1 MAVADFENM
10 VERIE
15 NANFVMLS
23 LYREYSKILL
33 KEQDKEY
40 CKKQMRLINHD
51 MLYLDKPQ
59 LILKVQEIYVPL
71 LKNML
76 KIQRGVK

>member
-40 CKKQMRLINHD
+40 
-51 MLYLDKPQ
+51 
-59 LILKVQEIYVPL
+59 
-71 LKNML
+71 
-76 KIQRGVK
+76 

>member
-51 MLYLDKPQ
+51 MLYFDKPQ

-76 KIQRGVK
+76 KKQRGVK

>member
-1 MAVADFENM
+1 MAVTEAENL
-10 VERIE
+10 VEDIE

-33 KEQDKEY
+33 QGKDKEY
-40 CKKQMRLINHD
+40 CKKQMQLITHD

-59 LILKVQEIYVPL
+59 LILKVREIYVPL
-71 LKNML
+71 LQNML
-76 KIQRGVK
+76 KKQRGVK